1 MIGMI
6 GMTWPNLILLYRL
19 NRKDKLV
26 RTSVMDI
33 AMDIRAEEKRAKS
46 NEVILIALITI
57 FILFFFARSLAIFLI
72 LLAFGLIIGVFGL
85 IKNIIK

>member
-1 MIGMI
+1 MIGI
-6 GMTWPNLILLYRL
+6 IRATWPNLILLYRL
-19 NRKDKLV
+19 NKKNELV

-33 AMDIRAEEKRAKS
+33 AMYIRTEEKRAKS

-57 FILFFFARSLAIFLI
+57 FILFFFARSLVIFLI

-85 IKNIIK
+85 IKNIR

>member
-6 GMTWPNLILLYRL
+6 GMTWPNLILLYHL

-26 RTSVMDI
+26 HTSVMDI

-72 LLAFGLIIGVFGL
+72 LLVFGLIIGVFGL
-85 IKNIIK
+85 IKNI